1 MKLAKLA
8 FWRET
13 STAELGGVLS
23 RWMASVSERS
33 LALSSLSLSLS
44 LSHSFPRAAEDAAR
58 GGAISPFIGG
68 RHIEST

>member
-1 MKLAKLA
+1 MD
-8 FWRET
+8 
-13 STAELGGVLS
+13 GVS
-23 RWMASVSERS
+23 FGKKPRS
-33 LALSSLSLSLS
+33 LLSLS